1 MQDELKAKLKTLDDL
16 MWDRRVSWTDIEQW
30 LSNFAPTPDNG
41 PSERLH
47 ALYLLSNFSYF
58 NNEAMRALLRALYRD
73 LVQQPAVER
82 IRHRTRGSLDIGIIR
97 ERYEQALEGVRFI
110 GVGNPSE
117 SGTHLLY
124 YFRQENGLPT
134 KLFVHPHELIAG
146 TDTRPRLATGI
157 KHVVFLDDFCGSG
170 RQVKRYSKNVLQRV
184 RSLSKRVR
192 LSYFPLFATEK
203 GLERV
208 RAANLFNEVS
218 TICELDTTFQAL
230 AAASRYFREPH
241 AGIDREFA
249 ESMCKRVGAQL
260 NPSAPLGYGGC
271 QLLLG
276 FAHNVPNN
284 TLPIFWAN
292 GRAAFPWHP
301 IFRRHTKAPGW

>member
-192 LSYFPLFATEK
+192 LK
-203 GLERV
+203 
-208 RAANLFNEVS
+208 
-218 TICELDTTFQAL
+218 
-230 AAASRYFREPH
+230 
-241 AGIDREFA
+241 
-249 ESMCKRVGAQL
+249 
-260 NPSAPLGYGGC
+260 
-271 QLLLG
+271 LL
-276 FAHNVPNN
+276 P
-284 TLPIFWAN
+284 TLRN
-292 GRAAFPWHP
+292 
-301 IFRRHTKAPGW
+301 